1 MRLPIIWRE
10 KSDSKWIFYPFGGSR
25 HAPHL
30 TLKIS
35 LPVFILTLPALGKVK
50 NSSYIYELYLYMLK
64 TPTQGGIQ

>member
-10 KSDSKWIFYPFGGSR
+10 KSDSKWIFYPFGGPR

-35 LPVFILTLPALGKVK
+35 LPVIIMTLPALGKVK
-50 NSSYIYELYLYMLK
+50 NSSYIYILYPYMWK
-64 TPTQGGIQ
+64 MPTQGGIQ